1 MSKKTWTYVLGAL
14 LIGFGVTFILSPSET
29 FESIVL
35 IAGVLLLIFSGMK
48 IVSSLKTNTSYTGS
62 IIGIIFGL
70 VLILNREAAVK
81 VIPVL
86 LGVWLL
92 VSGLSSLAYLKNIN
106 GDSKLITKAILK
118 AVLGFVALVLP
129 VIPVIATGIVV
140 GIILVLSGISTIT
153 NARDD
158 EVIYKVKVKK

>member
-92 VSGLSSLAYLKNIN
+92 VSGLSSLTYLKNIN